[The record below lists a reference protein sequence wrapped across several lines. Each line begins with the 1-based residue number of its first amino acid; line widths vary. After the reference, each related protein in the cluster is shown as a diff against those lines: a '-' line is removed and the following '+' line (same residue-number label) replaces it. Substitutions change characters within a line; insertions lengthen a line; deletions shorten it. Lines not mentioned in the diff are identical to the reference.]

1 MCSQCRLMRKQEM
14 WQTGASRRLAA
25 NDDRGDLMDSITQ
38 FDTCERT
45 PSINIILASH
55 VCVCACVNAYRCQNA
70 LGYVCVCCAHVYPC
84 ARAPVDD

>member
-1 MCSQCRLMRKQEM
+1 MRKQEM
-14 WQTGASRRLAA
+14 WQTAASRRSAA
-25 NDDRGDLMDSITQ
+25 NDDRGDLMDSISQ

-45 PSINIILASH
+45 PSINIILALH

-70 LGYVCVCCAHVYPC
+70 SGYVCVCRAHVYPC